1 MRIVYIAPY
10 GVVLPSTAAHS
21 VNIMSVSSA
30 LAHQGHQLSLVLP
43 TAEKSV
49 EELVHYYGVSKNFE
63 FHFLPRYH
71 NRWLSILYSFLSAIY
86 ALRYKA
92 DVVVSRSA
100 LSCLFCCWL
109 GLRVIFDSH
118 GPPWIGNKFN
128 KYVYLILIKSKKL
141 IRVTVNSGAL
151 KQIYLQS
158 THPPQCEIKVAHNG
172 SFESPLDICV
182 DNWQGRPGSLQ
193 VGYAG
198 HLYKG
203 RGIDIILETARLL
216 PHVDFHII
224 GGTSADISFWKTQ
237 INLENVVFHGF
248 VSPGEV
254 YRYRNMCDVLLA
266 PYMNSGV
273 FSAGRIEDS
282 SKYMNPIKLIEYMAS
297 RKAIIASD
305 LPPIREL
312 LNDNNSIL
320 LSSYD
325 PQDWA
330 RAILSLVDKNKR
342 EILSQR
348 AYEDFKLNLTWS
360 ARAKKMLD
368 GLVNI

>member
-1 MRIVYIAPY
+1 MKVVYIAPY

-30 LAHQGHQLSLVLP
+30 LAQQGHQVALVLP
-43 TAEKSV
+43 KAEKNES
-49 EELVHYYGVSKNFE
+49 ELLRYYGVSKNFE

-71 NRWLSILYSFLSAIY
+71 NRWLSILYSFLSAVY
-86 ALRYKA
+86 ALKHKA

-100 LSCLFCCWL
+100 LSCLFSCWL
-109 GLRVIFDSH
+109 GLKVVFDSH

-128 KYVYLILIKSKKL
+128 KYVYLILIKSKNL

-151 KQIYLQS
+151 KQIYLQIS
-158 THPPQCEIKVAHNG
+158 HPPRCEIKVAHNG
-172 SFESPLDICV
+172 SFDSPLDKCV
-182 DNWQGRPGSLQ
+182 DNWQGRPGALQ

-203 RGIDIILETARLL
+203 RGIDIILETAKLL
-216 PHVDFHII
+216 PEIDFHII
-224 GGTSADISFWKTQ
+224 GGTPADISFWTAQ
-237 INLENVVFHGF
+237 IKLENVVFHGF
-248 VSPGEV
+248 VNPSEV

-266 PYMNSGV
+266 PYMSTGV

-312 LNDNNSIL
+312 LNESNSIL
-320 LSSYD
+320 LSSYE
-325 PQDWA
+325 PQDWS
-330 RAILSLVDKNKR
+330 RAILSLADKGKR
-342 EILSQR
+342 EILSQK
-348 AYEDFKLNLTWS
+348 AYDDFRLNLTWD
-360 ARAKKMLD
+360 ARARKMLE
-368 GLVNI
+368 GLVI